1 MKVEKKLKML
11 KETLANLSES
21 VETLV
26 ESSNTLSEAVDDFND
41 ILEALIEE
49 VEEKNMKDI
58 SVEEADKVINRILTD
73 EQEAK
78 LNNEFNKVPDESEFF
93 ADVFVDVINKLLDHI
108 IEEVESRCEEQ
119 PCCKEEKEAVAFCLK
134 EGDSYTF
141 YPYKSTFTLSRAE
154 LLEMLSFEDE
164 EAEFIL

>member
-11 KETLANLSES
+11 KETLSDLSES

-49 VEEKNMKDI
+49 VEVKNKKDI
-58 SVEEADKVINRILTD
+58 SDEEADKVIGEIAEMVFGKHLDVFTKGN
-73 EQEAK
+73 
-78 LNNEFNKVPDESEFF
+78 
-93 ADVFVDVINKLLDHI
+93 DVFVAIP
-108 IEEVESRCEEQ
+108 SCEEPCKAT
-119 PCCKEEKEAVAFCLK
+119 PCCEEEKEGVALCLK
-134 EGDSYTF
+134 EGSLYTF
-141 YPYKSTFTLSRAE
+141 YPYKSTFTLSKAE